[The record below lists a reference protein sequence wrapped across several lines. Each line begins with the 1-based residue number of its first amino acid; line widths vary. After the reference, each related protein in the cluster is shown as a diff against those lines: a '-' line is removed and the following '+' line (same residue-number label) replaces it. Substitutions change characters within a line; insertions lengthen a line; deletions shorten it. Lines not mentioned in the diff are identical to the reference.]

1 MKLPVFRKPTISAS
15 EWEKIES
22 DALAAQELL
31 SEPRFQ
37 FLRDYLHSSQASIT
51 DIFVQ
56 NRLKGV
62 TETVYTRDQAG
73 AVTLKKTLKTTRK
86 EQEYELSGQYQ
97 FIGRLLADLET
108 TAKMADDYREQAD
121 KGRVVIESSKENG

>member
-1 MKLPVFRKPTISAS
+1 MKLPVFRKPTVSAL
-15 EWEKIES
+15 EWERIES
-22 DALAAQELL
+22 DSNAAQELL

-37 FLRDYLHSSQASIT
+37 FLRDYLRNTQTSIT

-62 TETVYTRDQAG
+62 TESVYTRDQNG
-73 AVTLKKTLKTTRK
+73 AITLKKTLKTTRK

-97 FIGRLLADLET
+97 FIAHLLADLET
-108 TAKMADDYREQAD
+108 TAKLADDYREQAEA
-121 KGRVVIESSKENG
+121 GRVVIESSKENG